1 MKKVSLLL
9 LSLCLLVTA
18 CKDKNAPKSPEEV
31 KEAAFEV
38 VQNFIEDI
46 YNDDIDV
53 DDYCTDFFNL
63 SADIDIVHEFPTP
76 TKISRAVKEAGIKL
90 DPAKVSF
97 NKEVKEIREKDK
109 LKYVLVEIKYEG
121 HKYGF
126 LVFFNGD
133 GKTGTEGEAR
143 IFSTKGLVHFGNTKY
158 AKKSGFIL
166 ECNDDEFG
174 DMTPFLY
181 LAGAVESSRVV
192 KNKKKVSPQ
201 TVTIKG
207 DWEKG
212 EAYYEILCSDS
223 VVYTVKDKRITKS
236 SKK

>member
-1 MKKVSLLL
+1 MKKVSLLM
-9 LSLCLLVTA
+9 LSLCLLVSA

-38 VQNFIEDI
+38 VQSFIEDI

-53 DDYCTDFFNL
+53 DDYCSTIFLIGTDM
-63 SADIDIVHEFPTP
+63 DIVHEFPTP
-76 TKISRAVKEAGIKL
+76 YKISEAAREAGVKL

-97 NKEVKEIREKDK
+97 NKELKEINEKGK

-126 LVFFNGD
+126 LVFFNGE

-143 IFSTKGLVHFGNTKY
+143 IFSTKGLVPFDNTKY
-158 AKKSGFIL
+158 AEKTGFTL
-166 ECNDDEFG
+166 EYSDEYN
-174 DMTPFLY
+174 DMTPYVL
-181 LAGAVESSRVV
+181 LASAVESSRDV

-212 EAYYEILCSDS
+212 EAYFEILCSDS
-223 VVYTVKDKRITKS
+223 VVYIVKDNRITKS

>member
-1 MKKVSLLL
+1 M
-9 LSLCLLVTA
+9 LSLCLLVSA

-38 VQNFIEDI
+38 VQSFIEDI

-53 DDYCTDFFNL
+53 DDYCSTIFLIGTDM
-63 SADIDIVHEFPTP
+63 DIVHEFPTP
-76 TKISRAVKEAGIKL
+76 YKISEAAREAGVKL

-97 NKEVKEIREKDK
+97 NKELKEINEKGK

-126 LVFFNGD
+126 LVFFNGE
-133 GKTGTEGEAR
+133 GKTGTEGEAI
-143 IFSTKGLVHFGNTKY
+143 IFSTKGLVPFDNTKY
-158 AKKSGFIL
+158 AKKCGFNL

-174 DMTPFLY
+174 DMTPFLC

-192 KNKKKVSPQ
+192 KNKKKVSPLIV
-201 TVTIKG
+201 TVKR
-207 DWEKG
+207 DL
-212 EAYYEILCSDS
+212 YEVFCSDS
-223 VVYTVKDKRITKS
+223 LVYTIKNNRIIKIAKRR
-236 SKK
+236 